1 MKKKSQQIFFINQ
14 FFSLLKLGA
23 ISSLLF
29 VLTASIFLF
38 SCDTKKK
45 VSSEEFVQRPQPE
58 KVSATLKPEDLPE
71 DITFW
76 SDYPHEVLAQALV
89 QRMSD
94 SEQLAQIFMFGWA
107 GQEPSALLNQW
118 VLDRGLGSVKVFG
131 WNTDD
136 INLVAKSITALQEK
150 AQSRPFQIPLYVATD
165 QEGGWIRHVKGETS
179 DTPGN
184 LAIGAG
190 GYPVD
195 AWYSGFYIGRELRA
209 LGINMNFAPTVDLYT
224 NHDST
229 VIGPRSFSEDPYHS
243 GVLGAAF
250 SEGSLA
256 AGVIP
261 TAKHYPGHG
270 DTGVDS
276 HGRLPVIDIDRDTLM
291 NRELIPFK
299 YLVEE
304 HIPAVMSGHLSFP
317 QIVESGEPA
326 SLSKTFLTTI
336 LREELG
342 YEGLIITDDMMM
354 NGATIWAGSLSAAFR
369 QAIEAGNDIIISSTT
384 AQLNEAL
391 WTSNLDLMSTSEE
404 FKNRVEDA
412 TYRVILSKLE
422 YFKGENPVPLYP
434 KVEDISQHIPDPE
447 AADFFLSQACRSI
460 TLYKGDLFP
469 LARDAP
475 EVTGE
480 KGVLLVG
487 QTQFPEFFQEGQ
499 KRYPDADTMRFNYN
513 MGPNE
518 QAWMS
523 NYLSGLAPDYSTVII
538 CVADT
543 ASARVAES
551 LQRLGVNVVVISVL
565 APVPAMELAQ
575 WADTVLMAYSYSP
588 YSFNAVFGALAGEFT
603 VGGCFPLGR
612 IKYD

>member
-1 MKKKSQQIFFINQ
+1 MLLVVSIFF
-14 FFSLLKLGA
+14 FSCKKEQQ
-23 ISSLLF
+23 SLTSEALRQAQGQAAM
-29 VLTASIFLF
+29 LTA
-38 SCDTKKK
+38 
-45 VSSEEFVQRPQPE
+45 
-58 KVSATLKPEDLPE
+58 EDLPQ

-76 SDYPHEVLAQALV
+76 SDYPSEILAQALV

-94 SEQLAQIFMFGWA
+94 SELLAQIFMFGWA

-179 DTPGN
+179 ETPGN

-195 AWYSGFYIGRELRA
+195 AWYSGFYIARELRA

-224 NHDST
+224 NHDSS
-229 VIGPRSFSEDPYHS
+229 VIGPRSFSENALHT

-250 SEGSLA
+250 SAGSLA

-270 DTGVDS
+270 DTGDDS

-299 YLVEE
+299 YLIEE
-304 HIPAVMSGHLSFP
+304 KIPAVMSGHLSFP
-317 QIVESGEPA
+317 QIVENGEPA
-326 SLSKTFLTTI
+326 SLSKTFLTGI
-336 LREELG
+336 LRQELG

-354 NGATIWAGSLSAAFR
+354 NGATNWAGTLSSAFR

-391 WTSNLDLMSTSEE
+391 WTSNLKLMSTSAE
-404 FKNRVEDA
+404 FKARVVDA
-412 TYRVILSKLE
+412 AHRVILSKLE

-434 KVEDISQHIPDPE
+434 KVEEISQHIPDPE
-447 AADFFLSQACRSI
+447 GQEFFLAQACRSI

-469 LARDAP
+469 LSADSP
-475 EVTGE
+475 EVTS
-480 KGVLLVG
+480 KGMLLVG
-487 QTQFPEFFQEGQ
+487 QSQFPEFFQEG
-499 KRYPDADTMRFNYN
+499 KRRYPNADTMKFNYN

-518 QAWMS
+518 RSWMS
-523 NYLSGLAPDYSTVII
+523 NNLVSLASKYSTVVI
-538 CVADT
+538 CVADA
-543 ASARVAES
+543 ASALVAES
-551 LQRLGVNVVVISVL
+551 LKNLGISVVVVSVL
-565 APVPAMELAQ
+565 APVPAMDLAQ

-588 YSFNAVFGALAGEFT
+588 YSFNAVFGALAGEFS
-603 VGGCFPLGR
+603 VRGVFPLA
-612 IKYD
+612 D